1 MCTNGHKYDISFYL
15 NSWKSRL
22 FVVKSFQNG
31 IFKISLTEEIRKND
45 VRVIKKMINTEIFT
59 QHCSYRCLLIPT
71 SCWFNISF
79 TLFLIQSLFS
89 SAITVYIV
97 TVHVEITSFRIWCNV
112 CSKDSLLDSKWLDKI
127 KRLAYQIIC
136 SKSRLKGSNSYT
148 LSTQPSPGARGGGL
162 FFFFAKLYITIIKD
176 LPPFFSLV
184 KIFYQSSPPPTFDL
198 FLTPLTIVCQK
209 RIEIKNQLSYHNQLC
224 ISL

>member
-1 MCTNGHKYDISFYL
+1 MCTNGHKCDISFYL

-71 SCWFNISF
+71 SCWFNISL

-148 LSTQPSPGARGGGL
+148 LSKGTDSIFHYCQHATIIGVGTGGEGGGSIFFFCKVIHNHNKRPSPL
-162 FFFFAKLYITIIKD
+162 FFPCQD
-176 LPPFFSLV
+176 
-184 KIFYQSSPPPTFDL
+184 
-198 FLTPLTIVCQK
+198 FLSV
-209 RIEIKNQLSYHNQLC
+209 
-224 ISL
+224 

>member
-1 MCTNGHKYDISFYL
+1 MSLDTNFMLVQYQFYAV
-15 NSWKSRL
+15 SDS
-22 FVVKSFQNG
+22 
-31 IFKISLTEEIRKND
+31 
-45 VRVIKKMINTEIFT
+45 VIILVCNN
-59 QHCSYRCLLIPT
+59 CLHR
-71 SCWFNISF
+71 
-79 TLFLIQSLFS
+79 
-89 SAITVYIV
+89 
-97 TVHVEITSFRIWCNV
+97 HVEITSFRIWCNV

-184 KIFYQSSPPPTFDL
+184 KIFYQSSPPPHFRFVSDATDHS
-198 FLTPLTIVCQK
+198 VSK
-209 RIEIKNQLSYHNQLC
+209 KNWNQESII
-224 ISL
+224 IS